1 MGKLTIQELEHASGI
16 LRDTLRIWEKRYG
29 FPAPSRNSKGERVYD
44 RSTVEQLA
52 LITRLL
58 DAGHRIGR
66 IATLSL
72 SELMALLPER
82 TNPYSDETT
91 RLLEVIRRLD
101 SNQLYGELSRLRQ
114 QHGAYRFVRDLV
126 APLNHAVGEAWF
138 AGQIGVLEEHCYS
151 EQVGLLLKQ
160 LLREEQQSVQV
171 GKILMATMPGEQH
184 AVGLLMAACVCHLEG
199 LEVLYAG
206 PQTPLDDIVRGATTA
221 DCHVVGI
228 SCSPHG
234 NRRVI
239 AQQLVRLRRQLP
251 ESIALWVGGAGIES
265 IPALPKTIRLF
276 SDLAAISTAV
286 KTLS

>member
-1 MGKLTIQELEHASGI
+1 MGKMTIQELEHASGI

-29 FPAPSRNSKGERVYD
+29 FPAPGRNSRGERVYE
-44 RSTVEQLA
+44 RTTVEQLA

-66 IATLSL
+66 IATLTSA
-72 SELMALLPER
+72 ELVALLPER
-82 TNPYSDETT
+82 STPYSLETT
-91 RLLEVIRRLD
+91 QLLEIVRGLDAGRL
-101 SNQLYGELSRLRQ
+101 YRELSRLRQ
-114 QHGAYRFVRDLV
+114 EHGALRFICDLV
-126 APLNHAVGEAWF
+126 APLNRAVGEAWF
-138 AGQIGVLEEHCYS
+138 EGRIGVLEEHCYS
-151 EQVGLLLKQ
+151 EQVAQLLKEI
-160 LLREEQQSVQV
+160 LREEGVSGQH
-171 GKILMATMPGEQH
+171 GTILMATMPGEQH
-184 AVGLLMAACVCHLEG
+184 VVGLLMAACVCRLEG
-199 LEVLYAG
+199 LDVLYVGA
-206 PQTPLDDIVRGATTA
+206 QTPLDDIVRGATTA

-251 ESIALWVGGAGIES
+251 DSIALWVGGAGIES